1 MHRARVE
8 GSFASNLEGMAM
20 LSALLLPV
28 GLSLRTPTMLS
39 TSASP
44 RAVSVQMQGDSD
56 VLEALRRENAKF
68 TNELQSLE
76 NMQGYSAP
84 TNPGYY
90 NQNQAPDLS
99 TRAVRVAGPL
109 ALAAGAVAATLAVSS
124 ATAPAPITKEEIYAA
139 QKEWGNAIVR
149 ISKTYLDG
157 GDYVSAAAAAAD
169 QLYGYG
175 RTDVLFK
182 PTKAAEYPFRP
193 TGEGAMSYF
202 VGGQNVQ
209 GGFSEDKGFAL
220 GPGGVGWKKVIFDNS
235 QIDLN
240 GATAQAMGEYY
251 FYSAADDSVAKVE
264 YTFGYK
270 RNDDGKMRIFLH
282 HSSLPYVPH

>member
-1 MHRARVE
+1 
-8 GSFASNLEGMAM
+8 
-20 LSALLLPV
+20 
-28 GLSLRTPTMLS
+28 MLS